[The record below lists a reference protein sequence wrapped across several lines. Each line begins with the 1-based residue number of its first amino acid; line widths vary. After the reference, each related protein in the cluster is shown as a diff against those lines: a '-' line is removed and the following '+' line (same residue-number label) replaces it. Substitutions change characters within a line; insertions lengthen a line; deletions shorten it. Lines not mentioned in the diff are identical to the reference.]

1 MNQDT
6 CRSKNKRKA
15 LTEVTVTWRQEMCGA
30 SACQQWQQSLHLYK
44 QHWWPWTDNAC
55 TQQSSAVQVAM
66 GSEVLQLLWT
76 RSGMYNAEFGPGSSD
91 MIPTRWNTNQHKAS
105 LVSGEP
111 HGDCAF
117 PKAPHYYPFAFPWGI
132 RMADVTKATT
142 AQKQQG
148 EQRFWEFY
156 IFRLML
162 IF

>member
-1 MNQDT
+1 
-6 CRSKNKRKA
+6 
-15 LTEVTVTWRQEMCGA
+15 
-30 SACQQWQQSLHLYK
+30 
-44 QHWWPWTDNAC
+44 
-55 TQQSSAVQVAM
+55 
-66 GSEVLQLLWT
+66 
-76 RSGMYNAEFGPGSSD
+76 MYNAEFGPGSSD

-148 EQRFWEFY
+148 EQRF
-156 IFRLML
+156 
-162 IF
+162 